1 MKEFAMPVLLTLLVL
16 VVLVMVGDATW
27 RSDVLLNTVD

>member
-16 VVLVMVGDATW
+16 VVLVMVGELILRHGGAT
-27 RSDVLLNTVD
+27 LF